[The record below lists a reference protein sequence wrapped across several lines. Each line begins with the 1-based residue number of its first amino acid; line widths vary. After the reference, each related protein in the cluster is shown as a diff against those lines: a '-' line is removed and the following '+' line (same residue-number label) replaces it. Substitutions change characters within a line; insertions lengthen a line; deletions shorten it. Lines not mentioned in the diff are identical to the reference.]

1 MECNLPDLT
10 KEQNIRLQEILLET
24 KLIES
29 EELSPE
35 ICKIENSKKNL
46 VLSITPKGGS
56 PIVLKMFSTIKSY
69 ENEKKIY
76 THTKNNE
83 FFSLQ
88 FPRPLVYAIPSIL
101 NEGLDYIIT
110 EHIQGTNIMDLIVHN
125 IQLPWDQEL
134 WEHLITDLLQWIIE
148 FSDFYKQVPLDC
160 HVRNFILREKT
171 LYGVDFEDLREAN
184 ESSLLKV
191 FATLYF
197 SILGAYPGVIE
208 GLELVKKSQIGIL
221 LLRRILLSPLFQDK
235 PMNFIITTFLDNL
248 QTEAAIVV
256 QRRINLDRGK
266 GYNMQEI
273 KENLDFVISYI
284 QSDFT

>member
-1 MECNLPDLT
+1 
-10 KEQNIRLQEILLET
+10 
-24 KLIES
+24 
-29 EELSPE
+29 
-35 ICKIENSKKNL
+35 
-46 VLSITPKGGS
+46 
-56 PIVLKMFSTIKSY
+56 
-69 ENEKKIY
+69 
-76 THTKNNE
+76 
-83 FFSLQ
+83 
-88 FPRPLVYAIPSIL
+88 LVYAIPSIL

-248 QTEAAIVV
+248 QTEAATVV